1 MAITRGFT
9 KSGAEVLDYAI
20 NWETWLDGDTISSSV
35 WDVDTGL
42 TEDSESETSSVA
54 TVWLSGG
61 TDNEIYQVTN
71 QIVTAGGRTAER
83 SFRLTIEDR

>member
-9 KSGAEVLDYAI
+9 KSGNEVLDYAVD
-20 NWETWLDGDTISSSV
+20 WSAWLDTDTISAST
-35 WDVDTGL
+35 WDATAGL
-42 TEDSESETSSVA
+42 TIDSESETTTVA
-54 TVWLSGG
+54 TIWLSAAE
-61 TDNEIYQVTN
+61 DNIYQVTN